1 MTEAA
6 GVASEAGCFA
16 EPNSPAVT
24 AAQDVLRR
32 LTRDVSNFPVPGV
45 LFKDIVPVLGN
56 AHGLGMVVSALAE
69 LARGTGVAKVAGI
82 EARGFLLAA
91 PVAVAA
97 GLGLVPIR
105 KAGKLPGDIHK
116 VDYALE
122 YGSATLEIQQDAVQP
137 GERVLVIDDVLATG
151 GTARAACDLLISAGA
166 APAGLAVLLELAS
179 LGGRAQLATLGN
191 VPVCPL
197 LVV

>member
-1 MTEAA
+1 
-6 GVASEAGCFA
+6 VS
-16 EPNSPAVT
+16 

-56 AHGLGMVVSALAE
+56 ADGFGAVVAALAE
-69 LARGTGVAKVAGI
+69 VAEFARGNGVTKVAGI

-97 GLGLVPIR
+97 GLGVVPIR
-105 KAGKLPGDIHK
+105 KAGKLPGQTHRI
-116 VDYALE
+116 DYALE
-122 YGSATLEIQQDAVQP
+122 YGTATLEIQEDAVQS
-137 GERVLVIDDVLATG
+137 GERILIIDDVLATG
-151 GTARAACDLLISAGA
+151 GTARAARDLLVGAGA
-166 APAGLAVLLELAS
+166 ELSGLAVLLELES
-179 LGGRAQLATLGN
+179 LGGRAQLAPL
-191 VPVCPL
+191 PVCPL

>member
-1 MTEAA
+1 MTAA
-6 GVASEAGCFA
+6 ADCFC
-16 EPNSPAVT
+16 ESTPALA

-45 LFKDIVPVLGN
+45 LFKDIVPVLGD
-56 AHGLGMVVSALAE
+56 ADGLGAVVAALAE
-69 LARGTGVAKVAGI
+69 LALASLVTKVAGI

-97 GLGLVPIR
+97 GVGVVPIR
-105 KAGKLPGDIHK
+105 KAGKLPGETHR

-122 YGSATLEIQQDAVQP
+122 YGTATLEIQDDAVRR
-137 GERVLVIDDVLATG
+137 GDRVLVIDDVLATG
-151 GTARAACDLLISAGA
+151 GTARAARDLLSSAGA
-166 APAGLAVLLELAS
+166 TVSGLAVLLELEA
-179 LGGRAQLATLGN
+179 LGGRAQLSPL
-191 VPVCPL
+191 PVCPL

>member
-1 MTEAA
+1 VTDAA
-6 GVASEAGCFA
+6 QVVTEAGCFPKPHSA
-16 EPNSPAVT
+16 AVV

-45 LFKDIVPVLGN
+45 LFKDIVPVLGS
-56 AHGLGMVVSALAE
+56 AHGLGAVVAALAE
-69 LARGTGVAKVAGI
+69 LAKDGRVTKVAGI

-97 GLGLVPIR
+97 GVGLVPIR
-105 KAGKLPGDIHK
+105 KAGKLPGETRR

-122 YGSATLEIQQDAVQP
+122 YGTATLEIQQDAIDP
-137 GERVLVIDDVLATG
+137 GDRVLVIDDVLATG
-151 GTARAACDLLISAGA
+151 GTARAARDLLTGAGA
-166 APAGLAVLLELAS
+166 AISGLAVLLELEA
-179 LGGRAQLATLGN
+179 LGGRAQLGPL
-191 VPVCPL
+191 PVCPL

>member
-1 MTEAA
+1 VTEAA
-6 GVASEAGCFA
+6 EVAAEPGCFTQPPSA
-16 EPNSPAVT
+16 AVL
-24 AAQDVLRR
+24 AAQEVLRR

-56 AHGLGMVVSALAE
+56 AHGLGAVVAALAE
-69 LARGTGVAKVAGI
+69 LAGASRVTKIAGI

-97 GLGLVPIR
+97 GVGLVPIR
-105 KAGKLPGDIHK
+105 KAGKLPGETRR

-122 YGSATLEIQQDAVQP
+122 YGTATLEIQQDAIES

-151 GTARAACDLLISAGA
+151 GTARAALDLLADAGA
-166 APAGLAVLLELAS
+166 AISGLAVLLELEA
-179 LGGRAQLATLGN
+179 LGGRAQLEPL
-191 VPVCPL
+191 PVCPL